1 LEEQEVASIHVEEL
15 KEETREKLGIRLP
28 PPINQVGDS
37 LITLGRV
44 FRALRGLSD
53 EEALGVLQQAQR
65 FILKRSIPEIEE
77 EKPGSYV
84 PPVGWT
90 IQVVARSF
98 SLTPA
103 DLKQRSRE
111 VGVVQARHVAMYVL
125 SMTDKY
131 TLGQIGQALGG
142 RSPATVSH
150 GFQRVAEQLTND
162 EYLRGKVVE
171 IRTILTGGD
180 NDHH

>member
-1 LEEQEVASIHVEEL
+1 MASIHIEEL
-15 KEETREKLGIRLP
+15 TEGTREKLGIKLP
-28 PPINQVGDS
+28 PPINQVANS
-37 LITLGRV
+37 LIALGRV
-44 FRALRGLSD
+44 FRALRGLPD
-53 EEALGVLQQAQR
+53 EEALRVLHQAQR
-65 FILKRSIPEIEE
+65 YILKRSTPEIEE

-111 VGVVQARHVAMYVL
+111 VEVVQARHVAMYVL

-150 GFQRVAEQLTND
+150 GFQRVAERLAD
-162 EYLRGKVVE
+162 DRYLREKVSE
-171 IRTILTGGD
+171 ICTILTGEV
-180 NDHH
+180 

>member
-1 LEEQEVASIHVEEL
+1 MTSIHVEEL
-15 KEETREKLGIRLP
+15 SEETREKLGINLP

-37 LITLGRV
+37 LITLGHV

-53 EEALGVLQQAQR
+53 AEALGVLQQAQR
-65 FILKRSIPEIEE
+65 YILKRSHPEIEV
-77 EKPGSYV
+77 EKPGAYV

-90 IQVVARSF
+90 IQVVARAF
-98 SLTPA
+98 RLTPA

-111 VGVVQARHVAMYVL
+111 VEVVLARQVAMYVL

-131 TLGQIGQALGG
+131 TLEQIGQALGG

-150 GFQRVAEQLTND
+150 GFQRVADQLAKD
-162 EYLRGKVVE
+162 EYLRGKVSQ
-171 IRTILTGGD
+171 ISTILTGEVVTSHG
-180 NDHH
+180 